1 MQERGT
7 KMFFDSTPDFLYP
20 DFFEAGK
27 FKLSKNLFRR
37 VRARDSINSIFSSQ
51 TKYTIKSGQTP
62 DEIAYD
68 LLGNSDHYWTILL
81 INNITDTQTQWPFDD
96 YELDKIIEDRYGN
109 LADKIRHWET
119 KEVKDSYDNIVLDSG
134 IIIEV
139 FSNTT
144 AQNASSYTPTWSWT
158 YAYSRSD
165 SAVTERTLTGS
176 DLYPTT
182 NREYEHQLNDLKRE
196 IWIPQP
202 SSISMME
209 SEIEE
214 LLEYDTEYKIT
225 KEGWRESEPV

>member
-1 MQERGT
+1 
-7 KMFFDSTPDFLYP
+7 MFFESTPNFLYP

-27 FKLSKNLFRR
+27 FKLSKNLFRK
-37 VRARDSINSIFSSQ
+37 VRARDSINSIFSSA

-62 DEIAYD
+62 DQIAYD
-68 LLGNSDHYWTILL
+68 LLGDTEHYWTILL
-81 INNITDTQTQWPFDD
+81 INNITDTQTQWPYDD
-96 YELDKIIEDRYGN
+96 YELDKIIEDRYGD

-119 KEVKDSYDNIVLDSG
+119 KEVKDSYDNIVLESG

-202 SSISMME
+202 SSISLME

-225 KEGWRESEPV
+225 KEGWRESEPVS

>member
-1 MQERGT
+1 
-7 KMFFDSTPDFLYP
+7 MFFDSTPNFLYP

-37 VRARDSINSIFSSQ
+37 VRARDSINSIFSSSV
-51 TKYTIKSGQTP
+51 KYTIKSGQTP
-62 DEIAYD
+62 DEIAFD
-68 LLGNSDHYWTILL
+68 LLGDSSHYWTILL

-119 KEVKDSYDNIVLDSG
+119 KEVKDSYNNIVLDSG

-225 KEGWRESEPV
+225 KEGWRESEPVS

>member
-1 MQERGT
+1 
-7 KMFFDSTPDFLYP
+7 MFFDSTPDFLYP

-37 VRARDSINSIFSSQ
+37 VRARDSINAIFSSSV
-51 TKYTIKSGQTP
+51 KYTIKSGQTP
-62 DEIAYD
+62 DQIAYD
-68 LLGNSDHYWTILL
+68 LLGDSSHYWTILL
-81 INNITDTQTQWPFDD
+81 INNITNTQTQWPFDD
-96 YELDKIIEDRYGN
+96 YELDKIIEDRYGT

-119 KEVKDSYDNIVLDSG
+119 KEVKDSYSNIVLDSG
-134 IIIEV
+134 IIIEI

-158 YAYSRSD
+158 YVYSRSD

-209 SEIEE
+209 SEVEE

-225 KEGWRESEPV
+225 KEGWRESEPVS

>member
-1 MQERGT
+1 
-7 KMFFDSTPDFLYP
+7 MFFDSTPNFLYP

-37 VRARDSINSIFSSQ
+37 VRARDSINSIFSSS
-51 TKYTIKSGQTP
+51 TKYTVKSGQTP

-68 LLGNSDHYWTILL
+68 LLGDSSHYWTILL

>member
-1 MQERGT
+1 
-7 KMFFDSTPDFLYP
+7 MFFDSTPNFLYP

-37 VRARDSINSIFSSQ
+37 VRARDSINSIFSSS
-51 TKYTIKSGQTP
+51 TKYTVKSGQTP
-62 DEIAYD
+62 DQIAYD
-68 LLGNSDHYWTILL
+68 LLGDSSHYWTILL

-109 LADKIRHWET
+109 LANKIRHWET
-119 KEVKDSYDNIVLDSG
+119 KEVKDSYNNIVLDSG

-158 YAYSRSD
+158 YAHSWSD
-165 SAVTERTLTGS
+165 SAVTQRTLTGS

>member
-1 MQERGT
+1 
-7 KMFFDSTPDFLYP
+7 MFFDSTPNFLYP

-27 FKLSKNLFRR
+27 FKLSKNLFRK
-37 VRARDSINSIFSSQ
+37 VRARDSINSIFSSS
-51 TKYTIKSGQTP
+51 TKYTVKSGQTP
-62 DEIAYD
+62 DEIAYE
-68 LLGNSDHYWTILL
+68 LLGDSSHYWTILL

-119 KEVKDSYDNIVLDSG
+119 KEVKDSYDNIVLESG

-144 AQNASSYTPTWSWT
+144 AQNAYSYTPTWSWT

-202 SSISMME
+202 SSISLME

>member
-1 MQERGT
+1 
-7 KMFFDSTPDFLYP
+7 MFFDSTPNFLYP

-37 VRARDSINSIFSSQ
+37 VRARDSINSIFSSS
-51 TKYTIKSGQTP
+51 TKYTVKSGQTP
-62 DEIAYD
+62 DQIAYD
-68 LLGNSDHYWTILL
+68 LLGDTEHYWTILL

-119 KEVKDSYDNIVLDSG
+119 KEVKDSYNNIVLDSG

-202 SSISMME
+202 SSISLME

>member
-1 MQERGT
+1 
-7 KMFFDSTPDFLYP
+7 MFFDSTPNFLYP

-37 VRARDSINSIFSSQ
+37 VRARDSINSIFSSSV
-51 TKYTIKSGQTP
+51 KYTIKSGQTP
-62 DEIAYD
+62 DEIAFD
-68 LLGNSDHYWTILL
+68 LLGDSSHYWTILL

-119 KEVKDSYDNIVLDSG
+119 KEVKDSYNNIVLESG

-202 SSISMME
+202 SSISLME

>member
-1 MQERGT
+1 
-7 KMFFDSTPDFLYP
+7 MFFDSTPNFLYP

-37 VRARDSINSIFSSQ
+37 VRARDSINSIFSSS
-51 TKYTIKSGQTP
+51 TKYTVKSGQTP
-62 DEIAYD
+62 DQIAYD
-68 LLGNSDHYWTILL
+68 LLGDTEHYWTILL
-81 INNITDTQTQWPFDD
+81 INNITDTQTQWPYDD

-119 KEVKDSYDNIVLDSG
+119 KEVKDSYGNVVLESG

>member
-1 MQERGT
+1 
-7 KMFFDSTPDFLYP
+7 MFFESTPDFLYP

-27 FKLSKNLFRR
+27 FKLSKNLFRK
-37 VRARDSINSIFSSQ
+37 VRARDSINSIFSSS
-51 TKYTIKSGQTP
+51 TKYTVKSGQTP
-62 DEIAYD
+62 DQIAYE
-68 LLGNSDHYWTILL
+68 LLGDTEHYWTILL
-81 INNITDTQTQWPFDD
+81 INNITDTQTQWPYDD

-119 KEVKDSYDNIVLDSG
+119 KEVKDSYGNIVLESG

>member
-1 MQERGT
+1 
-7 KMFFDSTPDFLYP
+7 MFFDSTPNFLYP

-37 VRARDSINSIFSSQ
+37 VRARDSINSIFSSSV
-51 TKYTIKSGQTP
+51 KYTIKSGQTP
-62 DEIAYD
+62 DQIAYD
-68 LLGNSDHYWTILL
+68 LLGDTEHYWTILL

>member
-1 MQERGT
+1 
-7 KMFFDSTPDFLYP
+7 MFFDSTPNFLYP

-37 VRARDSINSIFSSQ
+37 VRARDSINSIFSSS
-51 TKYTIKSGQTP
+51 TKYTVKSGQTP
-62 DEIAYD
+62 DQIAYE
-68 LLGNSDHYWTILL
+68 LLGDTEHYWTILL
-81 INNITDTQTQWPFDD
+81 INNITDTQTQWPYDD

-119 KEVKDSYDNIVLDSG
+119 KEVKDSYDNIVLESG

-202 SSISMME
+202 SSISLME

-225 KEGWRESEPV
+225 KEGWRESEPVS

>member
-1 MQERGT
+1 
-7 KMFFDSTPDFLYP
+7 MFFESTPDFLYP

-37 VRARDSINSIFSSQ
+37 VRSRDSINAIFSSAS
-51 TKYTIKSGQTP
+51 KYTIKSGQTP
-62 DEIAYD
+62 DQIAYD
-68 LLGNSDHYWTILL
+68 LLGDTEHYWTILL

-96 YELDKIIEDRYGN
+96 YELDKIIEDRYGD

-119 KEVKDSYDNIVLDSG
+119 KEVKDSYGNVVLESG

-225 KEGWRESEPV
+225 KEGWRESEPVS

>member
-1 MQERGT
+1 M
-7 KMFFDSTPDFLYP
+7 
-20 DFFEAGK
+20 
-27 FKLSKNLFRR
+27 
-37 VRARDSINSIFSSQ
+37 ARDY
-51 TKYTIKSGQTP
+51 TKYTVKSGQTP
-62 DEIAYD
+62 DEIAFD
-68 LLGNSDHYWTILL
+68 LLGDSSHYWTILL
-81 INNITDTQTQWPFDD
+81 LNNITDTQTQWPFDD
-96 YELDKIIEDRYGN
+96 YELDKIIEDRYGT
-109 LADKIRHWET
+109 LANKIRHWET
-119 KEVKDSYDNIVLDSG
+119 KEVKDSYDNIVLESG

-144 AQNASSYTPTWSWT
+144 AQNASSYTPTWSWK
-158 YAYSRSD
+158 YAYSWTD

>member
-1 MQERGT
+1 
-7 KMFFDSTPDFLYP
+7 MFFESTPDFLYP

-37 VRARDSINSIFSSQ
+37 VRARDSINAIFSSS

-62 DEIAYD
+62 DQIAYD
-68 LLGNSDHYWTILL
+68 LLGDSSHYWTILL
-81 INNITDTQTQWPFDD
+81 VNNITDTQTQWPYDD
-96 YELDKIIEDRYGN
+96 YELDKIIEDRYGD

-119 KEVKDSYDNIVLDSG
+119 KEVKDSYNNIVLESG

-225 KEGWRESEPV
+225 KEGWRESEPVS

>member
-1 MQERGT
+1 
-7 KMFFDSTPDFLYP
+7 MFFDSTPNFLYP

-37 VRARDSINSIFSSQ
+37 VRARDSINSIFSSSV
-51 TKYTIKSGQTP
+51 KYTIKSGQTP
-62 DEIAYD
+62 DQIAYD
-68 LLGNSDHYWTILL
+68 LLGDTEHYWTILL

-109 LADKIRHWET
+109 LANKIRHWET
-119 KEVKDSYDNIVLDSG
+119 KEVKDSYNNIVLDSG

-225 KEGWRESEPV
+225 KEGWRESEPVS

>member
-1 MQERGT
+1 
-7 KMFFDSTPDFLYP
+7 MFFDSTPNFLYP

-37 VRARDSINSIFSSQ
+37 VRARDSINSIFSSS
-51 TKYTIKSGQTP
+51 TKYTVKSGQTP

-68 LLGNSDHYWTILL
+68 LLGDSSHYWTILL

-119 KEVKDSYDNIVLDSG
+119 KEVKDSYNNIVLDSG

>member
-1 MQERGT
+1 
-7 KMFFDSTPDFLYP
+7 MFFDSTPNFLYP

-37 VRARDSINSIFSSQ
+37 VRARDSINSIFSSS
-51 TKYTIKSGQTP
+51 TKYIVKSGQTP
-62 DEIAYD
+62 DEIAFD
-68 LLGNSDHYWTILL
+68 LLGDSSHYWTILL

-119 KEVKDSYDNIVLDSG
+119 KEVKDSYNNIVLDSG

-225 KEGWRESEPV
+225 KEGWRESEPVS

>member
-1 MQERGT
+1 
-7 KMFFDSTPDFLYP
+7 MFFDSTPNFLYP

-37 VRARDSINSIFSSQ
+37 VRARDSVNAIFSSS

-62 DEIAYD
+62 DQIAYD
-68 LLGNSDHYWTILL
+68 LLGDSSHYWTILL

-96 YELDKIIEDRYGN
+96 YELDKIIEDRYGT

-119 KEVKDSYDNIVLDSG
+119 KEVKDSYSNIVLDSG

-158 YAYSRSD
+158 YVYSRSD

-225 KEGWRESEPV
+225 EEGWRESEPVS

>member
-1 MQERGT
+1 
-7 KMFFDSTPDFLYP
+7 MFFDSTPNFLYP

-27 FKLSKNLFRR
+27 FKLSKNLFRK
-37 VRARDSINSIFSSQ
+37 VRARDSINSIFSSS
-51 TKYTIKSGQTP
+51 TKYTVKSGQTP

-68 LLGNSDHYWTILL
+68 LLGDSSHYWTILL

-109 LADKIRHWET
+109 LANKIRHWET

-225 KEGWRESEPV
+225 KEGWRESEPVS

>member
-1 MQERGT
+1 
-7 KMFFDSTPDFLYP
+7 MFFDSTPNFLYP

-37 VRARDSINSIFSSQ
+37 VRARDSINAIFSSSV
-51 TKYTIKSGQTP
+51 KYTIKSGQTP
-62 DEIAYD
+62 DQIAYD
-68 LLGNSDHYWTILL
+68 LLGDSSHYWTILL
-81 INNITDTQTQWPFDD
+81 INNITDTQTQWPYDD
-96 YELDKIIEDRYGN
+96 YELDKIIEDRYGT

-119 KEVKDSYDNIVLDSG
+119 KEVKDSYSNIVLDSG

-144 AQNASSYTPTWSWT
+144 TQNASSYTPTWSWT
-158 YAYSRSD
+158 YVYSRSD

-225 KEGWRESEPV
+225 KEGWRESEPVS

>member
-1 MQERGT
+1 
-7 KMFFDSTPDFLYP
+7 MFFDSTPNFLYP

-37 VRARDSINSIFSSQ
+37 VRARDSINSIFSSS
-51 TKYTIKSGQTP
+51 TKYTVKSGQTP
-62 DEIAYD
+62 DQIAYD
-68 LLGNSDHYWTILL
+68 LLGDTEHYWTILL
-81 INNITDTQTQWPFDD
+81 INNITDTQTQWPYDD
-96 YELDKIIEDRYGN
+96 YELDKIIEDRYGD

-119 KEVKDSYDNIVLDSG
+119 KEVKDSYNNIVLESG

-202 SSISMME
+202 SSISLME

-225 KEGWRESEPV
+225 KEGWRESEPVS

>member
-1 MQERGT
+1 
-7 KMFFDSTPDFLYP
+7 MFFDSTPNFLYP

-37 VRARDSINSIFSSQ
+37 VRARDSINSIFSSS

-62 DEIAYD
+62 DEIAFD
-68 LLGNSDHYWTILL
+68 LLGDSSHYWTILL

-158 YAYSRSD
+158 YAYSRID

>member
-1 MQERGT
+1 
-7 KMFFDSTPDFLYP
+7 MFFDSTPNFLYP

-37 VRARDSINSIFSSQ
+37 VRARDSINSIFSSS
-51 TKYTIKSGQTP
+51 TKYIVKSGQTP
-62 DEIAYD
+62 DEIAFD
-68 LLGNSDHYWTILL
+68 LLGDSSHYWTILL

-119 KEVKDSYDNIVLDSG
+119 KEVKDSYNNIVLDSG

>member
-1 MQERGT
+1 
-7 KMFFDSTPDFLYP
+7 MFFDSTPNFLYP

-37 VRARDSINSIFSSQ
+37 VRARDSINSIFSSS
-51 TKYTIKSGQTP
+51 TKYTVKSGQTP
-62 DEIAYD
+62 DQIAYD
-68 LLGNSDHYWTILL
+68 LLGDSSHYWTILL

-119 KEVKDSYDNIVLDSG
+119 KEVKDSYNNIVLDSG

-202 SSISMME
+202 SSISLME

-225 KEGWRESEPV
+225 KEGWRESEPVS

>member
-1 MQERGT
+1 
-7 KMFFDSTPDFLYP
+7 MFFDSTPNFLYP

-37 VRARDSINSIFSSQ
+37 VRARDSINSIFSSS
-51 TKYTIKSGQTP
+51 TKYTVKSGQTP
-62 DEIAYD
+62 DQIAYD
-68 LLGNSDHYWTILL
+68 LLGDSSHYWTILL

-96 YELDKIIEDRYGN
+96 YELDKIIEDRYGT

-119 KEVKDSYDNIVLDSG
+119 KEVKDSYNNIVLDSG

-225 KEGWRESEPV
+225 KEGWRESEPVS

>member
-1 MQERGT
+1 
-7 KMFFDSTPDFLYP
+7 MFFDSTPNFLYP

-37 VRARDSINSIFSSQ
+37 VRARDSINSIFSSSV
-51 TKYTIKSGQTP
+51 KYTIKSGQTP

-68 LLGNSDHYWTILL
+68 LLGDSSYYWTILL

-96 YELDKIIEDRYGN
+96 YELDKIIEDRYGT

-202 SSISMME
+202 SSISLME

-225 KEGWRESEPV
+225 KEGWRESEPVS

>member
-1 MQERGT
+1 
-7 KMFFDSTPDFLYP
+7 MFFDSTPNFLYP

-37 VRARDSINSIFSSQ
+37 VRARDSINSIFSSS
-51 TKYTIKSGQTP
+51 TKYTVKSGQTP
-62 DEIAYD
+62 DEIAFD
-68 LLGNSDHYWTILL
+68 LLGDSSHYWTILL

>member
-1 MQERGT
+1 
-7 KMFFDSTPDFLYP
+7 MFFDSTPNFLYP

-37 VRARDSINSIFSSQ
+37 VRARDSINSIFSSSV
-51 TKYTIKSGQTP
+51 KYTIKSGQTP
-62 DEIAYD
+62 DQIAYD
-68 LLGNSDHYWTILL
+68 LLGDSSHYWTILL

-119 KEVKDSYDNIVLDSG
+119 KEVKDSYDNIVLESG

-202 SSISMME
+202 SSISLME

-225 KEGWRESEPV
+225 KEGWRQSEPVS

>member
-1 MQERGT
+1 
-7 KMFFDSTPDFLYP
+7 MFFDSTPNFLYP

-27 FKLSKNLFRR
+27 FKLSKNLFRI
-37 VRARDSINSIFSSQ
+37 VRARDSINSIFSSSV
-51 TKYTIKSGQTP
+51 KYTIKSGQTP
-62 DEIAYD
+62 DEIAFD
-68 LLGNSDHYWTILL
+68 LLGDSSHYWTILL

-119 KEVKDSYDNIVLDSG
+119 KEVKDSYNNIVLDSG

>member
-1 MQERGT
+1 
-7 KMFFDSTPDFLYP
+7 MFFDSTPDFLYP

-37 VRARDSINSIFSSQ
+37 VRARDSINSIFSSSV
-51 TKYTIKSGQTP
+51 KYTIKSGQTP
-62 DEIAYD
+62 DQIAYD
-68 LLGNSDHYWTILL
+68 LLGDSSHYWTILL

-119 KEVKDSYDNIVLDSG
+119 KEVKDSYNNIVLDSG

-144 AQNASSYTPTWSWT
+144 AQNASNYTPTWSWT

-202 SSISMME
+202 SSISLME

-225 KEGWRESEPV
+225 KEGWRESEPVS

>member
-1 MQERGT
+1 
-7 KMFFDSTPDFLYP
+7 MFFDSTPNFLYP

-27 FKLSKNLFRR
+27 FKLSKNLFRK
-37 VRARDSINSIFSSQ
+37 VRARDSINSIFSSS
-51 TKYTIKSGQTP
+51 TKYTVKSGQTP
-62 DEIAYD
+62 DQIAYD
-68 LLGNSDHYWTILL
+68 LLGDTEHYWTILL

-119 KEVKDSYDNIVLDSG
+119 KEVKDSYGNVVLESG

>member
-1 MQERGT
+1 
-7 KMFFDSTPDFLYP
+7 MFFDSTPNFLYP

-37 VRARDSINSIFSSQ
+37 VRARDSINSIFSSSV
-51 TKYTIKSGQTP
+51 KYTIKSGQTP
-62 DEIAYD
+62 DQIAYD
-68 LLGNSDHYWTILL
+68 LLGDSSHYWTILL

-119 KEVKDSYDNIVLDSG
+119 KEVKDSYNNIVLDSG

-225 KEGWRESEPV
+225 KEGWRESEPVS

>member
-1 MQERGT
+1 
-7 KMFFDSTPDFLYP
+7 MFFDSTPNFLYP

-37 VRARDSINSIFSSQ
+37 VRARDSINSIFSSSV
-51 TKYTIKSGQTP
+51 KYTIKSGQTP
-62 DEIAYD
+62 DQIAYD
-68 LLGNSDHYWTILL
+68 LLGDTEHYWTILL
-81 INNITDTQTQWPFDD
+81 INNITDTQTQWPYDD
-96 YELDKIIEDRYGN
+96 YELDKIIEDRYGD

-119 KEVKDSYDNIVLDSG
+119 KEVKDSYNNIVLESG

-202 SSISMME
+202 SSISLME

>member
-1 MQERGT
+1 
-7 KMFFDSTPDFLYP
+7 MFFDSTPNFLYP

-37 VRARDSINSIFSSQ
+37 VRARDSINSIFSSS
-51 TKYTIKSGQTP
+51 TKYTVKSGQTP
-62 DEIAYD
+62 DQIAYE
-68 LLGNSDHYWTILL
+68 LLGDTEHYWTILL

-96 YELDKIIEDRYGN
+96 YELDKIIEDRYGD

-119 KEVKDSYDNIVLDSG
+119 KEVKDSYDNIVLESG

-176 DLYPTT
+176 GLYPTT

-202 SSISMME
+202 SSISLME

-225 KEGWRESEPV
+225 KEGWRQSEPVS

>member
-1 MQERGT
+1 
-7 KMFFDSTPDFLYP
+7 MFFDSTPNFLYP

-27 FKLSKNLFRR
+27 FKLSKNLFRK
-37 VRARDSINSIFSSQ
+37 VRARDSINSIFSSS
-51 TKYTIKSGQTP
+51 TKYTVKSGQTP
-62 DEIAYD
+62 DQIAYD
-68 LLGNSDHYWTILL
+68 LLGDTEHYWTILL

-96 YELDKIIEDRYGN
+96 YELDKIIEDRYGT

-119 KEVKDSYDNIVLDSG
+119 KEVKDSYGNIVLESG

>member
-1 MQERGT
+1 
-7 KMFFDSTPDFLYP
+7 MFFDSTPNFLYP

-37 VRARDSINSIFSSQ
+37 VRSRDSINAIFSSAS
-51 TKYTIKSGQTP
+51 KYTIKSGQTP
-62 DEIAYD
+62 DQIAYD
-68 LLGNSDHYWTILL
+68 LLGDTEHYWTILL

-119 KEVKDSYDNIVLDSG
+119 KEVKDSYGNVVLESG

-225 KEGWRESEPV
+225 KEGWRESEPVS

>member
-1 MQERGT
+1 
-7 KMFFDSTPDFLYP
+7 MFFDSTPNFLYP

-27 FKLSKNLFRR
+27 FKLSKNLFRK
-37 VRARDSINSIFSSQ
+37 VRARDSINSIFSSS
-51 TKYTIKSGQTP
+51 TKYTVKSGQTP

-68 LLGNSDHYWTILL
+68 LLGDSSHYWTILL

-225 KEGWRESEPV
+225 KEGWRESEPVS